1 MLSTEELP
9 GNQPLLPQLYLERGE
24 CSYRKLNSIFVRKGC
39 CMLDGTT
46 AWGKHAQQ
54 RLQSTR
60 IAWLTTVGGD
70 GRPYTVP
77 VGFVWEGQTVP
88 LFSQPKKQKLRN
100 IRKNPRVTLALD
112 ETNGGH
118 DVVIVEGTAELID
131 DPQISM
137 KLPAYVEKYGA
148 LIESRGWT
156 PASMAAA
163 YSQAI
168 RVTPT
173 KITVHVVP

>member
-1 MLSTEELP
+1 
-9 GNQPLLPQLYLERGE
+9 
-24 CSYRKLNSIFVRKGC
+24 
-39 CMLDGTT
+39 MLDVTT
-46 AWGKHAQQ
+46 KWGKHADQ
-54 RLQSTR
+54 RLQSNR

-77 VGFVWEGQTVP
+77 VGFVWEGQT
-88 LFSQPKKQKLRN
+88 LLIFSQPKKQKLRN

-112 ETNGGH
+112 ETERGH

-137 KLPAYVEKYGA
+137 KMPAYVEKYGA
-148 LIESRGWT
+148 SIESMGWT
-156 PASMAAA
+156 LESMAAD

>member
-1 MLSTEELP
+1 
-9 GNQPLLPQLYLERGE
+9 
-24 CSYRKLNSIFVRKGC
+24 
-39 CMLDGTT
+39 MLDVTT
-46 AWGKHAQQ
+46 KWGKHADQ
-54 RLQSTR
+54 RLQSNR

-77 VGFVWEGQTVP
+77 VGFVWEGQT
-88 LFSQPKKQKLRN
+88 LLIFSQPKKQKLRN

-112 ETNGGH
+112 ETERGQ

-137 KLPAYVEKYGA
+137 KMPAYVEKYGA
-148 LIESRGWT
+148 SIESMGWT
-156 PASMAAA
+156 LESMAAD

>member
-1 MLSTEELP
+1 
-9 GNQPLLPQLYLERGE
+9 
-24 CSYRKLNSIFVRKGC
+24 
-39 CMLDGTT
+39 MLDVTT
-46 AWGKHAQQ
+46 KWGKHADQ
-54 RLQSTR
+54 RLQSNR

-77 VGFVWEGQTVP
+77 VGFVWEEQT
-88 LFSQPKKQKLRN
+88 LLIFSQPKKQKLRN

-112 ETNGGH
+112 ETERGH

-137 KLPAYVEKYGA
+137 KMPAYVEKYGA
-148 LIESRGWT
+148 SIESMGWT
-156 PASMAAA
+156 LESMAAD

>member
-1 MLSTEELP
+1 
-9 GNQPLLPQLYLERGE
+9 
-24 CSYRKLNSIFVRKGC
+24 
-39 CMLDGTT
+39 MLDVTT
-46 AWGKHAQQ
+46 KWGKHAEQ
-54 RLQSTR
+54 RLQSNR

-77 VGFVWEGQTVP
+77 VGFVWEGQT
-88 LFSQPKKQKLRN
+88 LLIFSQPKKQKLRN
-100 IRKNPRVTLALD
+100 ICKNPRVTLALD
-112 ETNGGH
+112 ETERGQ

-137 KLPAYVEKYGA
+137 KMPAYVEKYGA
-148 LIESRGWT
+148 SIESMGW
-156 PASMAAA
+156 ALESMAAD

>member
-1 MLSTEELP
+1 
-9 GNQPLLPQLYLERGE
+9 
-24 CSYRKLNSIFVRKGC
+24 
-39 CMLDGTT
+39 MLDVTT
-46 AWGKHAQQ
+46 KWGKHAEQ
-54 RLQSTR
+54 RLQSNR

-77 VGFVWEGQTVP
+77 IGFVWEGQT
-88 LFSQPKKQKLRN
+88 LLIFSQPKKQKLRN

-112 ETNGGH
+112 ETERGQ

-137 KLPAYVEKYGA
+137 KMPAYVEKYGES
-148 LIESRGWT
+148 IESMGWT
-156 PASMAAA
+156 LESMAAD

>member
-1 MLSTEELP
+1 
-9 GNQPLLPQLYLERGE
+9 
-24 CSYRKLNSIFVRKGC
+24 
-39 CMLDGTT
+39 MLDVTT
-46 AWGKHAQQ
+46 KWGKHAEQ
-54 RLQSTR
+54 RLQSNR

-77 VGFVWEGQTVP
+77 VGFVWEGQT
-88 LFSQPKKQKLRN
+88 LLIFSQPKKQKLRN

-112 ETNGGH
+112 ETERGH

-137 KLPAYVEKYGA
+137 KMPAYVEKYGA
-148 LIESRGWT
+148 SIESMGWT
-156 PASMAAA
+156 LESMAAD

>member
-1 MLSTEELP
+1 
-9 GNQPLLPQLYLERGE
+9 
-24 CSYRKLNSIFVRKGC
+24 
-39 CMLDGTT
+39 MLDVTT
-46 AWGKHAQQ
+46 KWGKHAEQ
-54 RLQSTR
+54 RLQSNR

-77 VGFVWEGQTVP
+77 VGFVWEGQT
-88 LFSQPKKQKLRN
+88 LLIFSQPKKQKLRN

-112 ETNGGH
+112 ETERGQ

-137 KLPAYVEKYGA
+137 KMPAYVEKYGA
-148 LIESRGWT
+148 SIESMGWT
-156 PASMAAA
+156 LESMAAD

-173 KITVHVVP
+173 KITVHVV

>member
-1 MLSTEELP
+1 
-9 GNQPLLPQLYLERGE
+9 
-24 CSYRKLNSIFVRKGC
+24 
-39 CMLDGTT
+39 MLDVTT
-46 AWGKHAQQ
+46 KWGKHAEQ
-54 RLQSTR
+54 RLQSNR

-77 VGFVWEGQTVP
+77 VGFVWEGQT
-88 LFSQPKKQKLRN
+88 LLIFSQPKKQKLRN

-112 ETNGGH
+112 ETERGQ

-137 KLPAYVEKYGA
+137 KMPAYVEKYGA
-148 LIESRGWT
+148 SIESMGWT
-156 PASMAAA
+156 LESMAAD

>member
-1 MLSTEELP
+1 
-9 GNQPLLPQLYLERGE
+9 
-24 CSYRKLNSIFVRKGC
+24 
-39 CMLDGTT
+39 MLDVTT
-46 AWGKHAQQ
+46 EWGKHAEQ
-54 RLQSTR
+54 RLQSNI

-77 VGFVWEGQTVP
+77 VGFLWEGQT
-88 LFSQPKKQKLRN
+88 LLIFSQPKKQKLRN

-112 ETNGGH
+112 ETERGN

-131 DPQISM
+131 DPQISV

-148 LIESRGWT
+148 LIQSIGWT
-156 PASMAAA
+156 PESMASD

-173 KITVHVVP
+173 KFRGSPSFRILVANSKIKLEH

>member
-1 MLSTEELP
+1 
-9 GNQPLLPQLYLERGE
+9 
-24 CSYRKLNSIFVRKGC
+24 
-39 CMLDGTT
+39 MLDVTT
-46 AWGKHAQQ
+46 KWGKHAEQ
-54 RLQSTR
+54 RLQSNR

-77 VGFVWEGQTVP
+77 VGFVWEGQT
-88 LFSQPKKQKLRN
+88 LLIFSQPKKQKLRN

-112 ETNGGH
+112 ETERGH
-118 DVVIVEGTAELID
+118 DVVIVEGTAEVID

-137 KLPAYVEKYGA
+137 KMPAYVEKYGA
-148 LIESRGWT
+148 SIESMGWT
-156 PASMAAA
+156 LESMAAD

>member
-1 MLSTEELP
+1 
-9 GNQPLLPQLYLERGE
+9 
-24 CSYRKLNSIFVRKGC
+24 
-39 CMLDGTT
+39 MLDVTT
-46 AWGKHAQQ
+46 EWGQHAEQ
-54 RLQSTR
+54 RLRSN
-60 IAWLTTVGGD
+60 IIGWLTTVGSD

-77 VGFVWEGQTVP
+77 VGFVWEGQT
-88 LFSQPKKQKLRN
+88 LLIFSQPKKQKLRN

-112 ETNGGH
+112 ETERGH

-137 KLPAYVEKYGA
+137 KMPAYVEKYGA
-148 LIESRGWT
+148 SIESMGWT
-156 PASMAAA
+156 LESMAAD

>member
-1 MLSTEELP
+1 M
-9 GNQPLLPQLYLERGE
+9 
-24 CSYRKLNSIFVRKGC
+24 
-39 CMLDGTT
+39 
-46 AWGKHAQQ
+46 
-54 RLQSTR
+54 
-60 IAWLTTVGGD
+60 GGD

-77 VGFVWEGQTVP
+77 VGFVWEGQT
-88 LFSQPKKQKLRN
+88 LLIFSQPKKQKLRN

-112 ETNGGH
+112 ETERGH

-137 KLPAYVEKYGA
+137 KMPAYVEKYGA
-148 LIESRGWT
+148 SIESMGWT
-156 PASMAAA
+156 LESMAAD